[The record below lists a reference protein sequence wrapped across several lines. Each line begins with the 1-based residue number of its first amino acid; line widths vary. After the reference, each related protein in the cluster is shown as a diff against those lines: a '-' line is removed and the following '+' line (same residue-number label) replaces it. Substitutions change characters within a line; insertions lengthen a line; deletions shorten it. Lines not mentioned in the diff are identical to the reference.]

1 MTTEQST
8 SPQTGVTPAPGT
20 PVMGS
25 ASGSVTQPVAAL
37 TLEEALKKLAE
48 LEHSHANAKE
58 ENDRH
63 SKKISVYEKAE
74 KERLAAEQAAKDAEL
89 GEIERTKKQF
99 SDLQSEYAAFKQQMQ
114 DRIVRYEIEAQASKL
129 GIIDPEAASAL
140 LNKSSLEFSEDGTP
154 NNAEKLLKDLIKNKP
169 YLAPPKQ
176 ESSQQ
181 SQEQQLTNPA
191 QTASQQKPPATP
203 AMNPGRTQIS
213 PPSAPQQQGKYQP
226 PSWGDIYANKQ

>member
-1 MTTEQST
+1 MTTTENT
-8 SPQTGVTPAPGT
+8 SPSPGVTPGTPGT
-20 PVMGS
+20 PVTGTP

-48 LEHSHANAKE
+48 VEHSHANAKE

-63 SKKISVYEKAE
+63 SKKLSAYEKAE
-74 KERLAAEQAAKDAEL
+74 KERLAAEQAVKDAEL

-99 SDLQSEYAAFKQQMQ
+99 SDLQSEYEAYKKSTQ

-140 LNKSSLEFSEDGTP
+140 LDKSKLEMAEDGVTP

-169 YLAPPKQ
+169 YLAPKPAEFTQQ
-176 ESSQQ
+176 E
-181 SQEQQLTNPA
+181 ETPPA
-191 QTASQQKPPATP
+191 QTAMQQRPPATP
-203 AMNPGRTQIS
+203 MMNPGRTQIS
-213 PPSAPQQQGKYQP
+213 PPGQLPPGKITRLNEVFKRQ
-226 PSWGDIYANKQ
+226 